1 MKKDWTYKKL
11 GEVADTYRG
20 LTYSKKDEVEH
31 SSKAVLRS
39 NNIDLT
45 SHQLNFDEIKYIRE
59 DFVIPQDKL
68 VKKDSIFICMSNGS
82 MQHLGKV
89 AYIDKEY
96 NFAFGG
102 FMGLVV
108 PKEIVNAKYV
118 YYSMLA
124 DNFLSTIMKE
134 GKGANINN
142 LRFSDV
148 ENYLIPIPP
157 LSIQRSIVAELDLL
171 HSVISKKKEQLREL
185 DNLAQ
190 SLFYQM
196 FGAPI
201 TNPMGWEIKKLGE
214 VAPVKS
220 YQGDIV
226 SEKGLYWLLNLDM
239 VEAQT
244 GKILEK
250 NMVDKD
256 EIGNSTTSFSPDNV
270 LYSKLRPYLNKVVL
284 PDTCGYCTTELLPL
298 LPQRDILN
306 REYLC
311 YLLRSKSFVDYINIK
326 VAGAKM
332 PRVTMDDF
340 RNFSI
345 PLPPLSLQQS
355 FSAKVSA
362 IEAQK
367 QAITQSIKETEALL
381 AQRMDTYFS

>member
-157 LSIQRSIVAELDLL
+157 LSIQRSIVSELDLL
-171 HSVISKKKEQLREL
+171 HSFIEKKQEQLRAL

-196 FGAPI
+196 FGDPI
-201 TNPMGWEIKKLGE
+201 TNPMGWEIKKFAELYKLKSGDGLSAKMFE
-214 VAPVKS
+214 NGPYPVYGGNGISGQHCS
-220 YQGDIV
+220 YNMDGNYIIIGRV
-226 SEKGLYWLLNLDM
+226 GVYCGNVRNVVGKFWLTDNAFQLFYDEDNNNPIFVTKLLTYLNLNQYANQA
-239 VEAQT
+239 AQPVISNIT
-244 GKILEK
+244 LK
-250 NMVDKD
+250 
-256 EIGNSTTSFSPDNV
+256 
-270 LYSKLRPYLNKVVL
+270 
-284 PDTCGYCTTELLPL
+284 
-298 LPQRDILN
+298 DIL
-306 REYLC
+306 
-311 YLLRSKSFVDYINIK
+311 V
-326 VAGAKM
+326 
-332 PRVTMDDF
+332 
-340 RNFSI
+340 

-355 FSAKVSA
+355 FAAKVSA

-367 QAITQSIKETEALL
+367 QAITQSIHHTEALL
-381 AQRMDTYFS
+381 AQRMDQYFG

>member
-39 NNIDLT
+39 NNIDLI

-108 PKEIVNAKYV
+108 PKENVNAKYV

-196 FGAPI
+196 FGDPI

-214 VAPVKS
+214 VAENCDYMRKPITASDRIPGNIPYYGASGIVDYVRDYIFDGDYLLVSEDGANLLARSTPIAFSISGKNWVNNHAHVLKFQES
-220 YQGDIV
+220 STQLYVQTLINLIDISDIV
-226 SEKGLYWLLNLDM
+226 TGAVQPKLNQ
-239 VEAQT
+239 AQ
-244 GKILEK
+244 
-250 NMVDKD
+250 
-256 EIGNSTTSFSPDNV
+256 
-270 LYSKLRPYLNKVVL
+270 LNKF
-284 PDTCGYCTTELLPL
+284 PL
-298 LPQRDILN
+298 
-306 REYLC
+306 
-311 YLLRSKSFVDYINIK
+311 
-326 VAGAKM
+326 
-332 PRVTMDDF
+332 
-340 RNFSI
+340 

-355 FSAKVSA
+355 FAAKVST

-367 QAITQSIKETEALL
+367 QAITQSIHHTEALL
-381 AQRMDTYFS
+381 AQRMDNYFGI

>member
-196 FGAPI
+196 FGDPI

-214 VAPVKS
+214 VAENCDFMRKPITASDRIPGNIPYYGASGIVDYVRDYIFDGDYLLVSEDGANLLARSTPIAFSISGKNWVNNHAHVLKFQES
-220 YQGDIV
+220 STQLYVQTLINLIDISDIV
-226 SEKGLYWLLNLDM
+226 TGAVQPKLNQ
-239 VEAQT
+239 AQ
-244 GKILEK
+244 
-250 NMVDKD
+250 
-256 EIGNSTTSFSPDNV
+256 
-270 LYSKLRPYLNKVVL
+270 LNK
-284 PDTCGYCTTELLPL
+284 
-298 LPQRDILN
+298 
-306 REYLC
+306 
-311 YLLRSKSFVDYINIK
+311 FH
-326 VAGAKM
+326 
-332 PRVTMDDF
+332 
-340 RNFSI
+340 I

-355 FSAKVSA
+355 FAAKVSA

-367 QAITQSIKETEALL
+367 QAITQSIHHTEALL
-381 AQRMDTYFS
+381 AQRMDQYFA